1 MYDVH
6 AASARRELL
15 AQALQAARLLAPSAA
30 PRNVRRARARDFGVG
45 YGESSGYRHAARYAA
60 VPAMASRF
68 RLS

>member
-15 AQALQAARLLAPSAA
+15 AQALQAARLLAPSAV
-30 PRNVRRARARDFGVG
+30 PRNVRRARDFGVG